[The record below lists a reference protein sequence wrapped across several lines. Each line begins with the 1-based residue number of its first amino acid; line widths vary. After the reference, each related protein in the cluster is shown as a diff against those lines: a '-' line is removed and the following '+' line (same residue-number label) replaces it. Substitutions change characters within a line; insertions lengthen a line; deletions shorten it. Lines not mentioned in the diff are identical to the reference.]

1 MTFTKNYKCIIINK
15 HFGNYRVT
23 NETSA
28 LKLFCFFAIIVP
40 NFYIKFIFTTRM
52 KEFRAAIIRMHER
65 GTGKREIG
73 RLLGIDESTVRK
85 AIKRFEETGS
95 NDNRKRE
102 KTARSS
108 RNIQRAK
115 GMIKRNDFWR
125 QRVDLP
131 TGRGPGTQGI

>member
-1 MTFTKNYKCIIINK
+1 
-15 HFGNYRVT
+15 
-23 NETSA
+23 
-28 LKLFCFFAIIVP
+28 
-40 NFYIKFIFTTRM
+40 M

-108 RNIQRAK
+108 RNIQRAN
-115 GMIKRNDFWR
+115 GMIKRNATTKVNSTRKLKKALKKAWKEINLETLIKTVDDFPKR
-125 QRVDLP
+125 LEACIAAN
-131 TGRGPGTQGI
+131 GGYFE